1 MTEDGW
7 VLTYNFTTGEYGY
20 APRGS
25 RYSYNVRTKH
35 YEIRA
40 LGSQA
45 AYNVMEVRYEMGPE
59 GWRSQ
64 LQRRYG
70 KVRVG
75 A

>member
-40 LGSQA
+40 PRSQA
-45 AYNVMEVRYEMGPE
+45 TSAGP
-59 GWRSQ
+59 Q
-64 LQRRYG
+64 
-70 KVRVG
+70 
-75 A
+75 